1 MGKQRNHLVALSN
14 IRCGVANREDSTWK
28 GYIPSTWPSPWCFN
42 AISRESRTAAEG
54 QSQSVETPT
63 MMIMMILHPSI
74 LPPAPPD
81 RLSGRDVKSTK
92 MPMPLTMMM
101 VMITKIVMT
110 MMMTMPTMMMTKTF
124 CAEWLSGGG
133 GG

>member
-1 MGKQRNHLVALSN
+1 MGKHRNHLVALSN

-28 GYIPSTWPSPWCFN
+28 GYIPPTWPSPWCFN

-74 LPPAPPD
+74 S
-81 RLSGRDVKSTK
+81 RFSGRDVKSTK
-92 MPMPLTMMM
+92 MSMPMTMMM